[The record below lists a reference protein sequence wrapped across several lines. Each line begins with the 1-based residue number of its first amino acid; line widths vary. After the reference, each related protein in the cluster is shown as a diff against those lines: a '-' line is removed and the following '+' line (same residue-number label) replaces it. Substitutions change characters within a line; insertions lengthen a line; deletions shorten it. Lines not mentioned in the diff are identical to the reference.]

1 MKLAGKTAVVTGASR
16 GIGKAVALALARQ
29 GARVVVNYRSNQA
42 AAEAVVAE
50 IIALGQEAVAV
61 RADVGSLDDMKRL
74 AQTALDKFGR
84 IDILVNNA
92 GLVRDNY
99 VTFMT
104 EEEWNSVVDTCL
116 KGAFHGIK
124 VIGREMTRQK
134 SGRIINMASDAGLLG
149 DMMRANYASAKAGL
163 IGLTKAV
170 AREFAGSG
178 VTVNAVAPGVIAT
191 DLTAGMTEARKSK
204 QLELIPQK
212 RFGTPDDVA
221 GLVVFLASDDAGYIT
236 GQVICVDG
244 GLNM

>member
-1 MKLAGKTAVVTGASR
+1 MKLTGKTAVVTGASR

-29 GARVVVNYRSNQA
+29 GARVVVNYLTRQE
-42 AAEAVVAE
+42 AAEAVVSE
-50 IIALGQEAVAV
+50 ILALGQEAVAV
-61 RADVGSLDDMKRL
+61 QADVSQLVDVKRL
-74 AQTALDKFGR
+74 AQAALDKFGR

-104 EEEWNSVVDTCL
+104 DDEWNSVVDTCL

-124 VIGREMTRQK
+124 VVGREMTRQK
-134 SGRIINMASDAGLLG
+134 SGRIITISSDAGLMG

-178 VTVNAVAPGVIAT
+178 ITVNAVAPGVIAT
-191 DLTAGMTEARKSK
+191 DLTAGMTEAKKIK
-204 QLELIPQK
+204 QLDLIPQK
-212 RFGTPDDVA
+212 RVGTPDDVA
-221 GLVVFLASDDAGYIT
+221 ALVVFLASDDAGYIT
-236 GQVICVDG
+236 GQVIGVDG